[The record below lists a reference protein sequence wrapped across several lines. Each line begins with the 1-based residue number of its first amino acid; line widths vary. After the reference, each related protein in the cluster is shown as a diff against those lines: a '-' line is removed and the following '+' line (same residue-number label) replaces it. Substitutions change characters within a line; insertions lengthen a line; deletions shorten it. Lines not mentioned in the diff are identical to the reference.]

1 METYTNKIL
10 NVTITGACGRISF
23 ELLPL
28 LCNGLVF
35 GPNQKI
41 CLNLYGI
48 SDLFIQIILE
58 ILYILFV
65 K

>member
-1 METYTNKIL
+1 MEINNKIL

-35 GPNQKI
+35 GLNQKI
-41 CLNLYGI
+41 SLNLYGKKI
-48 SDLFIQIILE
+48 NNNLFKIHI
-58 ILYILFV
+58 

>member
-1 METYTNKIL
+1 MDRRNKDFL

-35 GPNQKI
+35 GMNQKI
-41 CLNLYGI
+41 ALNLYGNK
-48 SDLFIQIILE
+48 LF
-58 ILYILFV
+58 
-65 K
+65 